1 MAPGRKRKPGKRYP
15 CGKLTKQQLEMDA
28 MSTVIDARRRHFGVT
43 AKQAKDERLGTA
55 LGRLAFRELISEKQ
69 YQAGVAF
76 GELYHR
82 HQTLMGMPSPSPRSV
97 AGLLINEGIF
107 GASPSE
113 PVLEVVD
120 RLKRRFRDA
129 TDVLDGCD
137 REHRLSPG
145 KRPTLLVYRI
155 ICTDQDAMNWP
166 EEDLGNLRVA
176 LNALVR
182 LFRL

>member
-15 CGKLTKQQLEMDA
+15 CGKRTRQELEKDA
-28 MSTVIDARRRHFGVT
+28 MSVALDARRRHFGVT

-55 LGRLAFRELISEKQ
+55 LGRLAFRELISETQ

-76 GELYHR
+76 AQLYRDH
-82 HQTLMGMPSPSPRSV
+82 HATVGLPSPSPRSV

-113 PVLEVVD
+113 PVLEVIEKV
-120 RLKRRFRDA
+120 KRRFRDA

-145 KRPTLLVYRI
+145 SRPTLLVYRV
-155 ICTDQDAMNWP
+155 ICTDQDAMRWS

>member
-1 MAPGRKRKPGKRYP
+1 MRRFAAWRRPGPSRGCRG
-15 CGKLTKQQLEMDA
+15 
-28 MSTVIDARRRHFGVT
+28 ARRYHFIFSIDRIG
-43 AKQAKDERLGTA
+43 
-55 LGRLAFRELISEKQ
+55 FRELISEKQ
-69 YQAGVAF
+69 YQAGAAF
-76 GELYHR
+76 GEIYHR
-82 HQTLMGMPSPSPRSV
+82 HQTLLGMPSPSPRSV

-113 PVLEVVD
+113 PVLEVIEKV
-120 RLKRRFRDA
+120 KRRFRDA

-145 KRPTLLVYRI
+145 SRPTLLVYRV
-155 ICTDQDAMNWP
+155 ICTDQDAMRWS